1 MRDLSRPAEDLNQGG
16 AKTVHDQVLCTIFAA
31 MDISKLDQ
39 LTNLSVGFKAY
50 LYDCDGTLAD
60 NMGAHKETYIKVAAS
75 KGHVIEGDIID
86 ELAGWPVIKVI
97 EEINKKYQ
105 TSFDPQEFKD
115 LKYKLFLEEYIEHTL
130 PVAHVVNHLKAH
142 AGQIKIGV
150 VSGSGRVAVEKT
162 LQVLGIDHLVE
173 VLVCAG
179 ETQNGKPFPDPFLK
193 AAELLN
199 VDPANCLVFEDGEA
213 GTIAAEAAG
222 MKWVRIDKL

>member
-1 MRDLSRPAEDLNQGG
+1 
-16 AKTVHDQVLCTIFAA
+16 
-31 MDISKLDQ
+31 
-39 LTNLSVGFKAY
+39 
-50 LYDCDGTLAD
+50 
-60 NMGAHKETYIKVAAS
+60 MGAHKETYIKVAAD
-75 KGHVIEGDIID
+75 KGYVIEGDIID

-97 EEINKKYQ
+97 EEINKKYGAD
-105 TSFDPQEFKD
+105 FDPQEFKD
-115 LKYKLFLEEYIEHTL
+115 LKYQLFLEEYIEHTL

-199 VDPANCLVFEDGEA
+199 VDPANCLVF
-213 GTIAAEAAG
+213 
-222 MKWVRIDKL
+222 

>member
-1 MRDLSRPAEDLNQGG
+1 MSNIIDNIGL
-16 AKTVHDQVLCTIFAA
+16 
-31 MDISKLDQ
+31 KLEK
-39 LTNLSVGFKAY
+39 LTNLSQGFKAY

-97 EEINKKYQ
+97 DEINKRYN
-105 TSFDPQEFKD
+105 TTFDPQEFVD
-115 LKYKLFLEEYIEHTL
+115 MKYRLFLNEYIENTL
-130 PVAHVVNHLKAH
+130 PVVHVVEHLKIH
-142 AGQIKIGV
+142 SQSVKIGV

-162 LQVLGIDHLVE
+162 LKVLGIYDLVE
-173 VLVCAG
+173 VMVCAG
-179 ETQNGKPFPDPFLK
+179 ETVHGKPQPDPFLK
-193 AAELLN
+193 AAELLQ
-199 VDPANCLVFEDGEA
+199 VEPEDCLVFEDGEA